1 MEVKFADS
9 FWKSLKTLSRHQTWW
24 YKTYEVF
31 RYKIPMFLK
40 NVWYFKKE
48 LWRFRGWDYT
58 FNLEMFA
65 RSLEK
70 TVHTLEFYGNEVEST
85 RNKKI
90 QKIKRVIEII
100 KNIDESR
107 YINLAEKELGELK
120 NKDAWFD
127 DVEDTPEE
135 KEHNKKVFDRSN
147 ELEKQDY
154 EELWQILKG
163 QDYEEFRKIYDQ
175 LSDEEKWKHD
185 HWENWYDGSGIKN
198 WWD

>member
-1 MEVKFADS
+1 MEIKFADS

-31 RYKIPMFLK
+31 RYKLPMFFK
-40 NVWYFKKE
+40 NIWYFRKE

-58 FNLEMFA
+58 FNLQMFA
-65 RSLEK
+65 RTLEK
-70 TVHTLEFYGNEVEST
+70 TVHTLEFYGNEIEST

-100 KNIDESR
+100 NNIDESR
-107 YINLAEKELGELK
+107 YIDLAEKELGELK
-120 NKDAWFD
+120 NRGGWFD

-135 KEHNKKVFDRSN
+135 KEHNKKVFDRST

-154 EELWQILKG
+154 EELWQILRG
-163 QDYEEFRKIYDQ
+163 QDYEDFRKIYDQ
-175 LSDEEKWKHD
+175 LPEEEKWKHD
-185 HWENWYDGSGIKN
+185 YWENWYDGSGIKN

>member
-1 MEVKFADS
+1 MKVIFADS
-9 FWKSLKTLSRHQTWW
+9 FWKSLKTLAKHQTWW

-31 RYKIPMFLK
+31 RYKLPMFFK
-40 NVWYFKKE
+40 NIWYFRKE

-58 FNLEMFA
+58 FNLQMFS
-65 RSLEK
+65 RTLEK

-100 KNIDESR
+100 KNLDESR
-107 YINLAEKELGELK
+107 YISIAEKELGELK
-120 NKDAWFD
+120 NSGGWFQD
-127 DVEDTPEE
+127 IEDTPEE
-135 KEHNKKVFDRSN
+135 KEHNKKVFDRSS
-147 ELEKQDY
+147 ELEKQDF

-163 QDYEEFRKIYDQ
+163 QDYEDFRKIYDE
-175 LSDEEKWKHD
+175 LPDEEKWKHD

>member
-1 MEVKFADS
+1 MEIKFADS

-31 RYKIPMFLK
+31 RYKLPMFFK
-40 NVWYFKKE
+40 NIWYFRKE

-58 FNLEMFA
+58 FNLQMFA
-65 RSLEK
+65 RTLEK
-70 TVHTLEFYGNEVEST
+70 TVHTLEFYGNEIEST

-100 KNIDESR
+100 NNIDESR

-120 NKDAWFD
+120 NRDGWFD

-135 KEHNKKVFDRSN
+135 KEHNKKVFDRST

-154 EELWQILKG
+154 EELWQILRG
-163 QDYEEFRKIYDQ
+163 QDYEDFRKIYDQ
-175 LSDEEKWKHD
+175 LPKEEKWKYD

>member
-1 MEVKFADS
+1 MEIKFADS

-24 YKTYEVF
+24 YKIYEVF

-58 FNLEMFA
+58 FNLEMFR

-107 YINLAEKELGELK
+107 YIDLAEKELGELK

-163 QDYEEFRKIYDQ
+163 QDYGEFRKIYDQ

>member
-1 MEVKFADS
+1 MKVSFADS
-9 FWKSLKTLSRHQTWW
+9 FWKSLKRLSMQQTWW
-24 YKTYEVF
+24 YKTYEIF
-31 RYKIPMFLK
+31 RYKIPMFFK
-40 NVWYFKKE
+40 NVWYFRKE

-58 FNLEMFA
+58 FNLQMFS
-65 RSLEK
+65 RTLEK

-100 KNIDESR
+100 KNLDENR
-107 YINLAEKELGELK
+107 YISIAEKELGELK
-120 NKDAWFD
+120 NSGGWFQD
-127 DVEDTPEE
+127 IEDTPEE
-135 KEHNKKVFDRSN
+135 KEHNKKVFERSS
-147 ELEKQDY
+147 ELEKQEF

-163 QDYEEFRKIYDQ
+163 QDYQDFRKIYDR

>member
-1 MEVKFADS
+1 MKVIFADS
-9 FWKSLKTLSRHQTWW
+9 FWKSLRTLARHQTWW

-31 RYKIPMFLK
+31 RYKLPMFFK
-40 NVWYFKKE
+40 NIWYFRKE

-58 FNLEMFA
+58 FNLQMFS
-65 RSLEK
+65 RTLEK

-100 KNIDESR
+100 KNLDESR
-107 YINLAEKELGELK
+107 YISIAEKELGELK
-120 NKDAWFD
+120 NSGGWFQD
-127 DVEDTPEE
+127 IEDTPEE
-135 KEHNKKVFDRSN
+135 KEHNKKVFDRSS
-147 ELEKQDY
+147 ELEKQDF

-163 QDYEEFRKIYDQ
+163 QDYEDFRKIYDE
-175 LSDEEKWKHD
+175 LPDEEKWKHD

>member
-1 MEVKFADS
+1 MEVKIADS
-9 FWKSLKTLSRHQTWW
+9 FWDSLKVLQRHQTWW

-40 NVWYFKKE
+40 NIWYFRKE

-58 FNLEMFA
+58 FNLEMFS
-65 RSLEK
+65 RTLEK

-107 YINLAEKELGELK
+107 YIDIAEKELGELK
-120 NKDAWFD
+120 NKGGFFD
-127 DVEDTPEE
+127 NVEDTPEE
-135 KEHNKKVFDRSN
+135 KEHNKKVFERST
-147 ELEKQDY
+147 ELEKLDF

-163 QDYEEFRKIYDQ
+163 QDYEDFRKIYDQ
-175 LSDEEKWKHD
+175 LPNEEKWKHD